1 MKNYNLKESL
11 TEKRNFLTFGIINF
25 LITNVALQI
34 TLLYFETFLATLI
47 SQFININ
54 IGFLLYGKKV
64 FKRKKFTFIS
74 VIFYIVLAIFLWIIN
89 SLSIIYLFKLGINKN
104 LSAIILIPIL
114 VSISFYGQKYLVFR
128 K

>member
-1 MKNYNLKESL
+1 MKNKISKTSIN
-11 TEKRNFLTFGIINF
+11 EKRRF
-25 LITNVALQI
+25 LIYGVLNFMVTNLSLQI
-34 TLLYFETFLATLI
+34 MLLYFETYLATLI

-54 IGFLLYGKKV
+54 IGFLLYGNKV

-74 VIFYIVLAIFLWIIN
+74 VIFYILLAIFLWIIN

-104 LSAIILIPIL
+104 LSAIFLIPIL